1 MYFTMKK
8 LGWFSLVELIVVVTI
23 IAILATISYINLLSY
38 GWETRDA
45 RRMADIWV
53 IISWVEEIRND
64 KWYYELPDD
73 GFNITYSWWVVWRQ
87 WVFGYNNTRA
97 IGPSMWLSKA
107 PVDPLSG
114 NNYTYSVLNTRK
126 EFQLAVALEWG
137 YDDLWLVSKA
147 NAGDRLAYTYIN
159 GNYNGK
165 IAKVTIEDVTYI
177 LAVPTIINN
186 DVSDD
191 DLLSIIQNAKLA
203 YNWSDFLPWS
213 YANTVFDL
221 DGDWVNDPIVN
232 FEEVV
237 VYEWDE
243 SWYDPLVVYTNI
255 QEAYSWVT
263 AANDSI
269 EEIVLVDVVEEP
281 EIVEDFVE
289 NTVDDIVDADEVI
302 EREIVT
308 TIYCLDK
315 AIWEEF
321 VEDGITYKVVDNSS
335 YTNWIKRNLTY
346 IDDTHNLC
354 TSHVTSMADVFKS
367 EGYWSLRWRSLDISS
382 WDTSNV
388 TSMHWMFSWT
398 YGYLNNIYIWPYWD
412 TSKVED
418 MSEMFFLARSRR
430 DFSWIEN
437 WDTSS
442 VTNMSKMFMDT
453 DYFDQD
459 ISWWD
464 TSKVE
469 DMSSMFNRS
478 EIFNQDISWWDVS
491 SVTNMASMFA
501 DAELFDYDLS
511 TWDTSKVTNM
521 SHMFYSYSSYAYNNW
536 WEALSFDTS
545 NVENMSGMFYWAENF
560 NQNINWLNTS
570 KVKNMYR
577 MFQNSWFRN
586 SWLPLTIDTS
596 SVENMSRMFEYSW
609 FNSDI
614 SNLDTSS
621 VTNMSRMFYW
631 NRSFNQDISSWD
643 VSNVTNMSEMFSLA
657 SSFDQNLSSWD
668 VSNVVTMEEMFSWDW
683 RPQYDYSFNNWWQ
696 PLTWN
701 TSSLEVMKWMF
712 SSNDYF
718 NQDVSSFDISRVTDL
733 SWVFSDA
740 FSFDNWWIPLNSW
753 DTSSVTNFSWL
764 FNWTS
769 FNQDISSWN
778 TSSATSMASLFNSSS
793 FNQDISSWNVSNVLN
808 MNYMFSSTPFNQDIS
823 SWNVSWVD
831 YMQSMFSSTPFNQD
845 ISSWDVSWVLNMEW
859 MFNQAYNFNQD
870 ISSWDISSNSSL
882 LYFLAGTPF
891 NYSINNWDISSVT
904 NMDYLFLNASNF
916 NQPLDNWNTW
926 NVTSMRGVF
935 WWASSFNQPLNS
947 WDTWNVEYMDS
958 MFRLASSFNQPLN
971 GWDTDKVIK
980 MTNMFTDASSFD
992 SDISTWNLP
1001 RLNSIQQ
1008 MFLRATNFDQDL
1020 SSWYAPNMVYMQ
1032 SAFEWA
1038 TSFSWDLSNWCVS
1051 RVSREPYRFLY
1062 LTISWNDSSKK
1073 PVWWTCPS
1081 GS

>member
-64 KWYYELPDD
+64 KWYYELPDN

-213 YANTVFDL
+213 YVNTVFDL

-269 EEIVLVDVVEEP
+269 EELVLVDVLEEP

-335 YTNWIKRNLTY
+335 YTNWIKKNLTY

-354 TSHVTSMADVFKS
+354 TSHVTSMEDVFKS
-367 EGYWSLRWRSLDISS
+367 GGYWPLAWRTLDISS

-388 TSMHWMFSWT
+388 TTMHWMFSWT

-418 MSEMFFLARSRR
+418 MSEMFHLATLRT
-430 DFSWIEN
+430 DFSGIEN
-437 WDTSS
+437 WDVSN
-442 VTNMSKMFMDT
+442 VTNMSSMFANVQK
-453 DYFDQD
+453 FNHD
-459 ISWWD
+459 IS
-464 TSKVE
+464 S
-469 DMSSMFNRS
+469 
-478 EIFNQDISWWDVS
+478 WDVS
-491 SVTNMASMFA
+491 SVT
-501 DAELFDYDLS
+501 D
-511 TWDTSKVTNM
+511 M
-521 SHMFYSYSSYAYNNW
+521 SW
-536 WEALSFDTS
+536 
-545 NVENMSGMFYWAENF
+545 
-560 NQNINWLNTS
+560 
-570 KVKNMYR
+570 
-577 MFQNSWFRN
+577 
-586 SWLPLTIDTS
+586 
-596 SVENMSRMFEYSW
+596 MFEDAW
-609 FNSDI
+609 I
-614 SNLDTSS
+614 
-621 VTNMSRMFYW
+621 
-631 NRSFNQDISSWD
+631 FNQDISSWD
-643 VSNVTNMSEMFSLA
+643 VSNVTNMRGLFNDASEFDINLNSWNTSKVTDMSNMFGFFVRGGKFNNWWEALTFDTSNVTNMASMFDLAWYFDQSINWLNTSKVTNMSHMFRNSKFNNWGLPLTIDTSSVTNMASMFENRYFNQDLSNFDTSKVTDMSKMFYNANRFNQDLSSWNTSNVENMSEMFAFA

-668 VSNVVTMEEMFSWDW
+668 VSKVSNMSEMFRWDSRQW
-683 RPQYDYSFNNWWQ
+683 FNYIFNNWWY

-701 TSSLEVMKWMF
+701 TSSLVYMDWMF
-712 SSNDYF
+712 FYNDLF
-718 NQDVSSFDISRVTDL
+718 NQDVSSFDISWVTDL
-733 SWVFSDA
+733 SKVFQGSTN
-740 FSFDNWWIPLNSW
+740 FNNWWVSLNSW
-753 DTSSVTNFSWL
+753 DTKLVTNFSHL
-764 FNWTS
+764 FEWTN
-769 FNQDISSWN
+769 FNQDISLWD
-778 TSSATSMASLFNSSS
+778 TSKVTNMSYMFNSSS
-793 FNQDISSWNVSNVLN
+793 FNKDISSWDVSWVKTMRL
-808 MNYMFSSTPFNQDIS
+808 MFAWTPFDQDIS
-823 SWNVSWVD
+823 NWNISGVN
-831 YMQSMFSSTPFNQD
+831 YMESMFAWTPFNQD
-845 ISSWDVSWVLNMEW
+845 ISSWDVSNVLNMEW

-882 LYFLAGTPF
+882 SNFLAGTPF
-891 NYSINNWDISSVT
+891 NYSINNWDTSNVT
-904 NMDYLFLNASNF
+904 NMAYAFSNANNF
-916 NQPLDNWNTW
+916 NQPLNNWNTSKVENMQW
-926 NVTSMRGVF
+926 MFLMAT
-935 WWASSFNQPLNS
+935 SFNQSLNN
-947 WDTWNVEYMDS
+947 WDTTKVLKMTS
-958 MFRLASSFNQPLN
+958 MFYKAYSFN
-971 GWDTDKVIK
+971 W
-980 MTNMFTDASSFD
+980 
-992 SDISTWNLP
+992 DISNWNLP
-1001 RLNSIQQ
+1001 RLNSIQT
-1008 MFLRATNFDQDL
+1008 MFYGASSFNQDI
-1020 SSWYAPNMVYMQ
+1020 SSWYTPNIVFMQ
-1032 SAFEWA
+1032 NAFNWA
-1038 TSFSWDLSNWCVS
+1038 TSFNWDLSNWCVS
-1051 RVSREPYRFLY
+1051 KVSSEPYRFMY
-1062 LTISWNDSSKK
+1062 QTISWNDPAKK